1 MNASIT
7 FFEQIPVAVVLRIVR
22 GARENSEPTT
32 NAKLSRRGRGW
43 RCCRE
48 RGDRNDRNEQRCR
61 ADRRLP

>member
-22 GARENSEPTT
+22 GVRENSEQTT

-48 RGDRNDRNEQRCR
+48 RADRNDKNKRCYR
-61 ADRRLP
+61 SERRLP